1 MQGCTILLVLQVLR
15 FVQTIGNGM
24 DESQRK
30 ELTPWKRAEEPLHS
44 PFISWNHP

>member
-24 DESQRK
+24 DKSLNER
-30 ELTPWKRAEEPLHS
+30 
-44 PFISWNHP
+44 N